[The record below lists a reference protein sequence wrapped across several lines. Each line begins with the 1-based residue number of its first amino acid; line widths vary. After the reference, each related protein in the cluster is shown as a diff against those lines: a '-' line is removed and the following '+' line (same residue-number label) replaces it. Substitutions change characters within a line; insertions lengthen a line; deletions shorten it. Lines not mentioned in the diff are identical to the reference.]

1 MNIWLLASVALLP
14 PLIASL
20 WVTFRGNTSS
30 RLAGLE
36 FVGVLAV
43 LLLVFLVEG
52 VNRPDFLDIPLAL
65 GLLAFGGGMVFVRFL
80 EEKL

>member
-1 MNIWLLASVALLP
+1 MNLWLIASVALLP
-14 PLIASL
+14 PLMASV
-20 WVTFRGNTSS
+20 WVTFRGDTSS

-36 FVGVLAV
+36 FAGILAV
-43 LLLVFLVEG
+43 LLLVLLAVG
-52 VNRPDFLDIPLAL
+52 LNRPDFLDIPLAL